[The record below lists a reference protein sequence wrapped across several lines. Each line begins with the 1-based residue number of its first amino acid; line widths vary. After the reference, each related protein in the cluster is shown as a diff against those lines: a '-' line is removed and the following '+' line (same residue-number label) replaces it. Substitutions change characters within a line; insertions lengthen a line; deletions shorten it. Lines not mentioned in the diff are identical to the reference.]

1 MKSEDR
7 RRPEGRASSGHVRRL
22 HPVPRL
28 AAVLCLCAATTVTS
42 AARAQVLEIGAA
54 GEVKVY
60 DGPNVFTAQGASPI
74 PRPTRRALPR
84 RPAGPGLEMAR
95 AAQAAALSPELV
107 SAVAWRESNYRTDR
121 VSRAGA
127 VGEMQLMPATA
138 RALGV
143 DPADVG
149 QNLSGGAGYLR
160 AMMRRYDG
168 DLMRALAAYNA
179 GPGAV
184 DRYGGV
190 PPYKETQAY
199 VAAIMDRL
207 SRVADTTPAAGA
219 AR

>member
-1 MKSEDR
+1 MSAVFAVCL
-7 RRPEGRASSGHVRRL
+7 GALGLSS
-22 HPVPRL
+22 
-28 AAVLCLCAATTVTS
+28 AA
-42 AARAQVLEIGAA
+42 AARAQVLEIGST

-60 DGPNVFTAQGASPI
+60 NGPTLFTADGAMPI
-74 PRPTRRALPR
+74 LRPRATARRAP
-84 RPAGPGLEMAR
+84 PPVGPGPEMAR

-121 VSRAGA
+121 VSHAGA

-138 RALGV
+138 RAMGI
-143 DPADVG
+143 DPADAA
-149 QNLSGGAGYLR
+149 QNLSGGASYLR
-160 AMMRRYDG
+160 AMMQRYDG
-168 DLMRALAAYNA
+168 DLMRALAAYDA

-190 PPYKETQAY
+190 PPFKETQAY

-207 SRVADTTPAAGA
+207 SKVAEATTASGV